1 MKRTVTLLVILI
13 VATTLAISAT
23 GNWLLLLGRYEG
35 AESHFFFREID
46 GSFEFLF
53 ESPRGSI
60 DFNKSNYLPV
70 EAAEIHDDTYLLKAN
85 PLDFVLAVFQR
96 DEEGFGTRC
105 KIDQEVFVRLFYG
118 PEGGD
123 VFKITPIRPVK
134 ELLQQAL
141 EARPPEEAGDFLPMD
156 LVDIEGLDPTVK
168 LDIRYAREDNFIGSA
183 LYTEEKAFL
192 QKPAAYALVKAS
204 EVLRAK
210 GSGLVVHDAYR
221 PWYVTKMFWDA
232 TPDELKEF
240 VADPKKGSRHNR
252 GCAVDVSL
260 YSLETGEFLDFG
272 GGYDEFS
279 ERSYI
284 DFPGGS
290 TLQRYYRELLR
301 ETMAAVG
308 FQPLK
313 EEWWHFDFEGWES
326 YPIGNITFEELDRS
340 R

>member
-1 MKRTVTLLVILI
+1 MKRTVTLLLLLI
-13 VATTLAISAT
+13 VATALAISAT
-23 GNWLLLLGRYEG
+23 GDWLLLLGRYEG

-53 ESPRGSI
+53 ESTRGTIS
-60 DFNKSNYLPV
+60 FNGLNYMPV
-70 EAAEIHDDTYLLKAN
+70 ECVKIHSDTYLLEAN
-85 PLDFVLAVFQR
+85 PLNFVVAVFQR
-96 DEEGFGTRC
+96 DEERFGIRC
-105 KIDQEVFVRLFYG
+105 KIDREVFVRLFYG

-123 VFKITPIRPVK
+123 VFKITPVRPVK
-134 ELLQQAL
+134 ELLPQAL
-141 EARPPEEAGDFLPMD
+141 EARPPEEAGELLPMD
-156 LVDIEGLDPTVK
+156 LVDIEMLDPKIK
-168 LDIRYAREDNFIGSA
+168 LDIRYAREDNFMGSS

-192 QKPAAYALVKAS
+192 QRPAAYALVKAS
-204 EVLRAK
+204 EILNER
-210 GSGLVVHDAYR
+210 GLGLVVHDAYR

-240 VADPKKGSRHNR
+240 VADPEKGSRHNR

-301 ETMAAVG
+301 ETMATVG

-313 EEWWHFDFEGWES
+313 EEWWHFDFEGWER
-326 YPIGNITFEELDRS
+326 YPIGNITFEELERS